1 MLSYR
6 YAKTI
11 GIPHHRYADPVGVCV
26 STSGDVYVSDMI
38 RNRILGSSPD
48 GSYRNQTGG
57 IGSAPTQLL
66 CPGDI
71 ASCKSGN
78 LAIADTQNH
87 RVLVLSAE
95 LETLQVIPCIHPDHG
110 HPIEPNAIT
119 VSQTGSIAIASW
131 SANLLLEYAVDGALL
146 RCVAPQCD
154 SCAVISDGSHIT
166 SLPGRGIF
174 VTDSLCAAVY
184 EVDLPSGA
192 VTFCLG
198 GFGTADGLL
207 MCPHGIAACPVLD
220 RIYVVDH
227 AGACVKVYQSNGS
240 FLFSFGSFGNLPGQ
254 LDQPVGIAVTPSAI
268 YVTDRGN
275 AAVSVFDVSGECQM
289 HWSSKETGKGTLN
302 RPGAISLAKDGS
314 LFVSEHLCSRVSKF
328 NADGSWA
335 LTWGSEGRDE
345 GMFRETGG
353 IRVVDD
359 GTVWVGDIYNR
370 RAQQFN
376 QNGEYLSQIYLPAAH
391 PTDFMLDAQ
400 GRLLVLDG
408 LQQIIR
414 RFDADGNR
422 VEDLGKRGGG
432 LGEFAGGPGSIDKDE
447 HGRIWVVSGMPTDGD
462 LGYQGRWNV
471 QEEEAERLTG
481 RRKPLLMHVFDTDD
495 TPLFALGE
503 PGHGDGELWRPGIV
517 RLLPNDR
524 YVITDPG
531 NWRISIFER
540 DGTHVTSFGSKGLRN
555 GQVMGMG
562 GLEVDSDGRVYVVD
576 FVEHRVVVFEPVEC
590 VAE

>member
-1 MLSYR
+1 
-6 YAKTI
+6 
-11 GIPHHRYADPVGVCV
+11 
-26 STSGDVYVSDMI
+26 
-38 RNRILGSSPD
+38 
-48 GSYRNQTGG
+48 
-57 IGSAPTQLL
+57 
-66 CPGDI
+66 
-71 ASCKSGN
+71 
-78 LAIADTQNH
+78 
-87 RVLVLSAE
+87 
-95 LETLQVIPCIHPDHG
+95 
-110 HPIEPNAIT
+110 
-119 VSQTGSIAIASW
+119 
-131 SANLLLEYAVDGALL
+131 
-146 RCVAPQCD
+146 
-154 SCAVISDGSHIT
+154 
-166 SLPGRGIF
+166 
-174 VTDSLCAAVY
+174 
-184 EVDLPSGA
+184 
-192 VTFCLG
+192 
-198 GFGTADGLL
+198 

-227 AGACVKVYQSNGS
+227 AGACVKVYQSNGC

-275 AAVSVFDVSGECQM
+275 AAVSVFDTAGECQM
-289 HWSSKETGKGTLN
+289 HWSSKETGKGTLS

-422 VEDLGKRGGG
+422 VADLGKRGGG
-432 LGEFAGGPGSIDKDE
+432 LGEFAGGHHGINRHPHILDPVEGVEDAE
-447 HGRIWVVSGMPTDGD
+447 HIHPF
-462 LGYQGRWNV
+462 
-471 QEEEAERLTG
+471 G
-481 RRKPLLMHVFDTDD
+481 RR
-495 TPLFALGE
+495 
-503 PGHGDGELWRPGIV
+503 
-517 RLLPNDR
+517 LPH
-524 YVITDPG
+524 
-531 NWRISIFER
+531 E
-540 DGTHVTSFGSKGLRN
+540 
-555 GQVMGMG
+555 
-562 GLEVDSDGRVYVVD
+562 EVDDVIWIVGVT
-576 FVEHRVVVFEPVEC
+576 HRVRGPQEHLQEHLGASDT
-590 VAE
+590 VAMMIDTVATSSEH

>member
-26 STSGDVYVSDMI
+26 STSGDVYISDLI
-38 RNRILGSSPD
+38 RNRILGSHPD

-66 CPGDI
+66 CPGGI
-71 ASCKSGN
+71 AACPSGN
-78 LAIADTQNH
+78 LVIADTHNH
-87 RVLVLSAE
+87 RILILSGE
-95 LETLQVIPCIHPDHG
+95 LETLLVIPCTDPVHG
-110 HPIEPNAIT
+110 QPIEPNAIAVT
-119 VSQTGSIAIASW
+119 PSGTLAIAVW
-131 SANLLLEYAVDGALL
+131 SRNMLVEYSSDGALIRWL
-146 RCVAPQCD
+146 APEYDGCV
-154 SCAVISDGSHIT
+154 VISEGSHIA
-166 SLPGRGIF
+166 SLPGRGLL
-174 VTDSLCAAVY
+174 VTDSLCASVY
-184 EVDLPSGA
+184 EVDLENGDA
-192 VTFCLG
+192 TFSLG
-198 GFGTADGLL
+198 GFGTDHGLL
-207 MCPHGIAACPVLD
+207 LCPQGISACPVLD
-220 RIYVVDH
+220 RIYVVDS
-227 AGACVKVYQSNGS
+227 AGACVKVYQSDGS
-240 FLFSFGSFGNLPGQ
+240 FLFSFGTFGNLPGQ
-254 LDQPVGIAVTPSAI
+254 LDQPVGIAATPSAI

-275 AAVSVFDVSGECQM
+275 AAVSVFNTAGECQM
-289 HWSSKETGKGTLN
+289 YWSSKETGKGTLS
-302 RPGAISLAKDGS
+302 RPGAISLASDGS
-314 LFVSEHLCSRVSKF
+314 LFISEHLCSRVSKF
-328 NADGSWA
+328 KPDGSWE
-335 LTWGSEGRDE
+335 LTWGGEGRDE
-345 GMFRETGG
+345 GKFRETGG

-391 PTDFMLDAQ
+391 PTDFILDGQ

-414 RFDADGNR
+414 RFDQNGNR
-422 VEDLGKRGGG
+422 VADLGKRGGG
-432 LGEFAGGPGSIDKDE
+432 LGEFAGGPGSIEKDE

-462 LGYQGRWNV
+462 QGYQGRWNV

-503 PGHGDGELWRPGIV
+503 PGHGDGELWHPGVV
-517 RLLPNDR
+517 RLLQNDR

-576 FVEHRVVVFEPVEC
+576 FVEHRVVVFEPVETA
-590 VAE
+590 VA

>member
-1 MLSYR
+1 
-6 YAKTI
+6 
-11 GIPHHRYADPVGVCV
+11 
-26 STSGDVYVSDMI
+26 
-38 RNRILGSSPD
+38 
-48 GSYRNQTGG
+48 
-57 IGSAPTQLL
+57 
-66 CPGDI
+66 
-71 ASCKSGN
+71 
-78 LAIADTQNH
+78 
-87 RVLVLSAE
+87 
-95 LETLQVIPCIHPDHG
+95 
-110 HPIEPNAIT
+110 
-119 VSQTGSIAIASW
+119 
-131 SANLLLEYAVDGALL
+131 
-146 RCVAPQCD
+146 
-154 SCAVISDGSHIT
+154 
-166 SLPGRGIF
+166 
-174 VTDSLCAAVY
+174 
-184 EVDLPSGA
+184 
-192 VTFCLG
+192 
-198 GFGTADGLL
+198 
-207 MCPHGIAACPVLD
+207 
-220 RIYVVDH
+220 
-227 AGACVKVYQSNGS
+227 
-240 FLFSFGSFGNLPGQ
+240 
-254 LDQPVGIAVTPSAI
+254 
-268 YVTDRGN
+268 
-275 AAVSVFDVSGECQM
+275 M

-422 VEDLGKRGGG
+422 VADLGKRGGG

-503 PGHGDGELWRPGIV
+503 PGHGDGELWHPGIV